1 MIRTKG
7 VPIKVKEEPLTDQS
21 IMTFGMFKGK
31 ALANVEDSWLRWFYE
46 KNFLKKKHYGINKL
60 LMNYINDNKESI
72 FK

>member
-7 VPIKVKEEPLTDQS
+7 IPLKVKEEPLTDQS

-31 ALANVEDSWLRWFYE
+31 TLANVENSWLQWFYE

-60 LMNYINDNKESI
+60 LMKYISDKKEI
-72 FK
+72 ILR